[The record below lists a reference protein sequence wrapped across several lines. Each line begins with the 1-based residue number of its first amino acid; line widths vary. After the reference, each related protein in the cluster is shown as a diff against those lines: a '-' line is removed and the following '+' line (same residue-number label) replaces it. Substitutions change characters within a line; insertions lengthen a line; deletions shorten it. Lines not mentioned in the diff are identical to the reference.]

1 MSHLAKLV
9 RQFDYFIGL
18 EMSEQPF
25 GFRWAVGL
33 WFWGLGLLVVSEF
46 SATSNCCLVLCRVE
60 VPIGAVLLGC
70 RLRSWEH
77 VYTHTQY

>member
-25 GFRWAVGL
+25 GFR
-33 WFWGLGLLVVSEF
+33 FY
-46 SATSNCCLVLCRVE
+46 
-60 VPIGAVLLGC
+60 GAVVAVVLGAW
-70 RLRSWEH
+70 LAGGF
-77 VYTHTQY
+77 

>member
-25 GFRWAVGL
+25 GLQILDGA
-33 WFWGLGLLVVSEF
+33 VVSGGSWLVAGGGF
-46 SATSNCCLVLCRVE
+46 S
-60 VPIGAVLLGC
+60 
-70 RLRSWEH
+70 
-77 VYTHTQY
+77 